1 MTIVQ
6 GEEVLNQLD
15 IIKDLLATTKEEVE
29 ALRAEVREF
38 AEQIE
43 DMVERIEAERR
54 TDAYAADE

>member
-54 TDAYAADE
+54 IDAYAADE